1 MSSKL
6 TQVVAKMQCH
16 VNEPQ
21 PHSSEGFHSLRL
33 GAVYSGYEDDKA
45 KGENAVFGK
54 YTPFAELNM
63 SICNPAANAFFESG
77 KKYYVTFTEAP
88 D

>member
-1 MSSKL
+1 MSL

-16 VNEPQ
+16 FNQPQ
-21 PHSSEGFHSLRL
+21 ANSSEGFHTLRL
-33 GAVYSGYEDDKA
+33 GAVYAGYEQDKA
-45 KGENAVFGK
+45 NGENAVFGK
-54 YTPFAELNM
+54 YTPFAECNM
-63 SICNPAANAFFESG
+63 AVCNPAANEFFKEG